1 MSQSLPTIS
10 FGGPNWT
17 AKYSCFKTIEENT
30 FILKLDLVKIE
41 LLEKNYMKLEFYIVF
56 FFFFLNLI
64 AYNSIFRKSS
74 LKQRHFLN

>member
-10 FGGPNWT
+10 FGGPKWA

-41 LLEKNYMKLEFYIVF
+41 LLEKN
-56 FFFFLNLI
+56 
-64 AYNSIFRKSS
+64 
-74 LKQRHFLN
+74 

>member
-10 FGGPNWT
+10 FGGPKWA

-41 LLEKNYMKLEFYIVF
+41 LFEKNYIKLEFYIVLFYF
-56 FFFFLNLI
+56 FFFKLDGL
-64 AYNSIFRKSS
+64 
-74 LKQRHFLN
+74 